1 MVGHKLVEVLHP
13 DGATSPGWE
22 VVVFAE
28 EPRPAY
34 DRVHLSALFDGVD
47 EAGLSM
53 VADGFFDDPSCTL
66 HLADPV
72 VAVDRERRT
81 VTTRAGVTQRYDALV
96 FATGS
101 SPFVPPIPGRDATGC
116 FVYRTIDDLHDIADF
131 SAGCRRGAVIGGGL
145 LGLEAAN
152 ALRSLGVETHV
163 VELAPRLMP
172 VQVDDVGSDVLRER
186 IDELGVHVHLGVQT
200 TAVLAG
206 EQGQVVGLELA
217 DGERLDVDM
226 VVFSAGIRPRDELA
240 RAAGLEIGERGGV
253 VVDDTC
259 RTTDE
264 HIWAIG
270 ECAHVAGRTWGLV
283 APGYQMARVVA
294 DRLDGGD
301 ARFAAADLSTKLKL
315 LGVEV
320 ASFGDA
326 FGVTEGSRSVVHH
339 DPVGR
344 VYRRLVV
351 DAQDRTRPRLLG
363 GILVGDANGYDAL
376 TAMVRGDQPCP
387 AEVAALAAPAGAP
400 SIASGPGTL
409 SDSAIVCSCNHVTKG
424 AICDAIASG
433 AHDTGAIRD
442 ATSAGSGCGGCVALT
457 KELLADELTKAGIEV
472 SDDLCEHFAYRRQ
485 DLFAIMRVERIT
497 SFAEL
502 LARHGAGLGCEICK
516 PAVASMLASTANGYV
531 LDGEQAALQDTNDH
545 FLANLQKDGSYS
557 VVPRVPGGEITPD
570 QLIAIGA
577 VARDFGLYTKITGG
591 QRIDLFGARV
601 EQLPAIWQ
609 RLLDAGM
616 ESGHA
621 YAKAL
626 RTVKS
631 CVGRTWCRYGVQD
644 STALAIRLELRYR
657 GLRAPHKLKL
667 AVSGCVRECAEAQ
680 GKDVGVIATETG
692 WNLYVAGNGG
702 ARPQHAS
709 LLATDLDEETLVR
722 TIDRFLGY
730 YILTADRLERTAT
743 WFNRLDGGLEHL
755 QRVVMDDA
763 LGLAEEFE
771 AVIAR
776 HVDTYEC
783 EWSATLRS
791 PERLEL
797 FRTFVNSDE
806 PDPGIVFVSER
817 GQPRPATP
825 EERVELDRLEV
836 RR

>member
-1 MVGHKLVEVLHP
+1 
-13 DGATSPGWE
+13 
-22 VVVFAE
+22 
-28 EPRPAY
+28 
-34 DRVHLSALFDGVD
+34 
-47 EAGLSM
+47 
-53 VADGFFDDPSCTL
+53 
-66 HLADPV
+66 
-72 VAVDRERRT
+72 
-81 VTTRAGVTQRYDALV
+81 
-96 FATGS
+96 
-101 SPFVPPIPGRDATGC
+101 
-116 FVYRTIDDLHDIADF
+116 
-131 SAGCRRGAVIGGGL
+131 
-145 LGLEAAN
+145 
-152 ALRSLGVETHV
+152 
-163 VELAPRLMP
+163 
-172 VQVDDVGSDVLRER
+172 
-186 IDELGVHVHLGVQT
+186 
-200 TAVLAG
+200 
-206 EQGQVVGLELA
+206 
-217 DGERLDVDM
+217 
-226 VVFSAGIRPRDELA
+226 
-240 RAAGLEIGERGGV
+240 
-253 VVDDTC
+253 
-259 RTTDE
+259 
-264 HIWAIG
+264 
-270 ECAHVAGRTWGLV
+270 
-283 APGYQMARVVA
+283 
-294 DRLDGGD
+294 
-301 ARFAAADLSTKLKL
+301 
-315 LGVEV
+315 
-320 ASFGDA
+320 
-326 FGVTEGSRSVVHH
+326 
-339 DPVGR
+339 
-344 VYRRLVV
+344 
-351 DAQDRTRPRLLG
+351 
-363 GILVGDANGYDAL
+363 
-376 TAMVRGDQPCP
+376 
-387 AEVAALAAPAGAP
+387 
-400 SIASGPGTL
+400 
-409 SDSAIVCSCNHVTKG
+409 
-424 AICDAIASG
+424 
-433 AHDTGAIRD
+433 
-442 ATSAGSGCGGCVALT
+442 
-457 KELLADELTKAGIEV
+457 
-472 SDDLCEHFAYRRQ
+472 
-485 DLFAIMRVERIT
+485 
-497 SFAEL
+497 
-502 LARHGAGLGCEICK
+502 
-516 PAVASMLASTANGYV
+516 
-531 LDGEQAALQDTNDH
+531 
-545 FLANLQKDGSYS
+545 
-557 VVPRVPGGEITPD
+557 VPRVPGGEITPD